1 MSDLISRSELYMND
15 LIRRKDVLA
24 LFPTNDCSDKMVGLY
39 ERILDIPTAYSVEKV
54 VAELEER
61 RSEYEVYAENA
72 PDEEL
77 RAYRKGVMR
86 GCEYSQDIVRKGGV
100 E

>member
-1 MSDLISRSELYMND
+1 MND

-39 ERILDIPTAYSVEKV
+39 ERVLDIPTAYDVEKV
-54 VAELEER
+54 VEQLEDLEEDFCQCFR
-61 RSEYEVYAENA
+61 KC
-72 PDEEL
+72 EEQCFIQ
-77 RAYRKGVMR
+77 RVT
-86 GCEYSQDIVRKGGV
+86 DIVRKGGV

>member
-1 MSDLISRSELYMND
+1 MSDLISRSGLYMND

-39 ERILDIPTAYSVEKV
+39 ERVLDIPTAYDVEKV
-54 VAELEER
+54 VEEIEKESVSIWDDDLETNIR
-61 RSEYEVYAENA
+61 VVDKRVAMQA
-72 PDEEL
+72 
-77 RAYRKGVMR
+77 
-86 GCEYSQDIVRKGGV
+86 IRKGGA

>member
-1 MSDLISRSELYMND
+1 MSDLISRSGLYMND

-39 ERILDIPTAYSVEKV
+39 ERVLDIPTAYDVEKV
-54 VAELEER
+54 VAELEEETECPNC
-61 RSEYEVYAENA
+61 SMYCADA
-72 PDEEL
+72 HICGFDEM
-77 RAYRKGVMR
+77 RK
-86 GCEYSQDIVRKGGV
+86 QAIDIVKRGGV

>member
-1 MSDLISRSELYMND
+1 MSDLISRSGLYMND

-39 ERILDIPTAYSVEKV
+39 ERVLDIPTAYDVEKV
-54 VAELEER
+54 VAELEDIK
-61 RSEYEVYAENA
+61 NA
-72 PDEEL
+72 PKRDYPYNTGWKSSVECAIE
-77 RAYRKGVMR
+77 V
-86 GCEYSQDIVRKGGV
+86 VRKGGV

>member
-39 ERILDIPTAYSVEKV
+39 ERVLDIPTAYDVEKV
-54 VAELEER
+54 VAELEKLPNREAD
-61 RSEYEVYAENA
+61 YYYANSNDVIDREDA
-72 PDEEL
+72 I
-77 RAYRKGVMR
+77 
-86 GCEYSQDIVRKGGV
+86 DIVKRGGV

>member
-39 ERILDIPTAYSVEKV
+39 ERVLDIPTAYDVEKV
-54 VAELEER
+54 VEELEEWSFETEIVIPGIDGYDDTANR
-61 RSEYEVYAENA
+61 EIICTDNA
-72 PDEEL
+72 I
-77 RAYRKGVMR
+77 
-86 GCEYSQDIVRKGGV
+86 DIVRKGGV
-100 E
+100 

>member
-1 MSDLISRSELYMND
+1 MRLIDADALLKKFRYGEADTDND
-15 LIRRKDVLA
+15 KAWISTIRRMIKEQ
-24 LFPTNDCSDKMVGLY
+24 PTIYD
-39 ERILDIPTAYSVEKV
+39 VEKV
-54 VAELEER
+54 VEQLEER
-61 RSEYEVYAENA
+61 RSEYEVYSENA

-86 GCEYSQDIVRKGGV
+86 GCEYSQDIVKRGGV

>member
-1 MSDLISRSELYMND
+1 MSRLIDADRFKSFLQ
-15 LIRRKDVLA
+15 A
-24 LFPTNDCSDKMVGLY
+24 LCKAGAPYHEVIQLLDKQ
-39 ERILDIPTAYSVEKV
+39 PTAYDVEKV
-54 VAELEER
+54 VEQLEEI
-61 RSEYEVYAENA
+61 RSEYEVYSENA

-86 GCEYSQDIVRKGGV
+86 GYEYSQDIVKRGGV